1 MANPLKAAYKANA
14 SGAASAPPVST
25 GQTSTA
31 QSTEVSSTGG
41 LAALRAKL
49 AGNGLGGV
57 NPPEKAVADDAL
69 TRKTQETADG
79 GAEEIPVA
87 ATPDAVTP
95 VDAPAEKPKR
105 TRRTKAE
112 MEAAERA
119 NQFAGAIAGI
129 AAAECAASLNDLC
142 RLVAAQ
148 LPPGTSIT
156 IEAQ

>member
-14 SGAASAPPVST
+14 SGAANAPPVST

-31 QSTEVSSTGG
+31 PSTEVSSTGG

-57 NPPEKAVADDAL
+57 NPPEKSLADDAL

-87 ATPDAVTP
+87 ATATP
-95 VDAPAEKPKR
+95 ETPTEKTKR

-112 MEAAERA
+112 MEAERA
-119 NQFAGAIAGI
+119 SQSATSTAEQPAEGFASFSGELSLS
-129 AAAECAASLNDLC
+129 AA
-142 RLVAAQ
+142 VAAVRHY